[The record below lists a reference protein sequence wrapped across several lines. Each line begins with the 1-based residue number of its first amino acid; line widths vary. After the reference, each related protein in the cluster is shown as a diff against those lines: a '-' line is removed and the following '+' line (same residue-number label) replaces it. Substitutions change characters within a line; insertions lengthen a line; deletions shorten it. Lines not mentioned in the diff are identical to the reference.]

1 MESKVLNSEK
11 RSFIRTQIDLQ
22 RAVPYI
28 ILALLAIVLS
38 VSNSNFLQIST
49 FRNLFQSVS
58 ATGIVAVGAMLVLIT
73 GGIDF
78 TTQYGLSVA
87 AVSAGSL
94 YVYFGQNVWALVIT
108 GILVGGL
115 IGVVNGFIISKFHM
129 PPFIVTLAMMS
140 ILQGLAL
147 MISEGKQILIKE
159 PETLFIGQG
168 VLFGWLPIPF
178 IIFLVV
184 SFVGYIILNRTKMG
198 VYIYTMGG
206 NENAAHH

>member
-1 MESKVLNSEK
+1 
-11 RSFIRTQIDLQ
+11 
-22 RAVPYI
+22 
-28 ILALLAIVLS
+28 
-38 VSNSNFLQIST
+38 
-49 FRNLFQSVS
+49 
-58 ATGIVAVGAMLVLIT
+58 MLVLIT

-94 YVYFGQNVWALVIT
+94 YVYFGQNVWALIIT
-108 GILVGGL
+108 GILVGGF

-159 PETLFIGQG
+159 PESFLDGFQYHLLF
-168 VLFGWLPIPF
+168 FW
-178 IIFLVV
+178 
-184 SFVGYIILNRTKMG
+184 
-198 VYIYTMGG
+198 
-206 NENAAHH
+206 